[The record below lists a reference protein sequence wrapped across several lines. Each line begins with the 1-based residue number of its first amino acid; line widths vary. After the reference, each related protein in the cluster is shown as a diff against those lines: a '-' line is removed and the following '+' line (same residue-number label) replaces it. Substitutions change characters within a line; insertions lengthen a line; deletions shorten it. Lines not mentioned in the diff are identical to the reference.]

1 MAEEG
6 FEVPQ
11 PHEKLV
17 EEHAEHDDLAQRI
30 ALVTA
35 VLATIGAV
43 FSYQS
48 GANQNQAMFLK
59 NEGIRLQAQASDQWA
74 FFQSTSTKEHIAKV
88 AAELVTDEAAKQK
101 FLAEAAHEAD
111 KKEGIQKKAEAL
123 EKESEEK
130 DKLSEEVLKPHE
142 RMALGMTLIQIS
154 VALASITVLT
164 RRKST
169 QVSFYVYCENC
180 SHPIIGSGCYIGSCI
195 RRGCR
200 DQIYLSQ
207 RFASDIHVACA
218 LSAS

>member
-48 GANQNQAMFLK
+48 GANQNQAIFLK

-74 FFQSTSTKEHIAKV
+74 YYQSTSTKSHLAKI
-88 AAELVTDEAAKQK
+88 AAELATNDEAKQK
-101 FLAEAAHEAD
+101 FLAEAARED
-111 KKEGIQKKAEAL
+111 VKKDNIQKTAESL
-123 EKESEEK
+123 EKQSEEK
-130 DKLSEEVLKPHE
+130 DKAAEEVLKPHE
-142 RMALGMTLIQIS
+142 RLALGMTLIQIA

-164 RRKST
+164 RRKWLFWGCLASALGG
-169 QVSFYVYCENC
+169 
-180 SHPIIGSGCYIGSCI
+180 IGVAISG
-195 RRGCR
+195 
-200 DQIYLSQ
+200 
-207 RFASDIHVACA
+207 FV
-218 LSAS
+218 